1 MSSKETLYSM
11 SKKANGEGSIYLIKT
26 GKNKGLY
33 GASMT
38 LADGKRRYFYGKK
51 RQDVYEKMQTDL
63 REKEQ
68 GTLVDASRQTVEQYL
83 QNWLEHSA
91 KDHIRPRTYERYEQ
105 YVRLHIIPPLG
116 KIKLQALSP
125 QHIQNWKAK
134 KLKEGLSSTTVR
146 TMHVILHKAL
156 SDAVKLELVAR
167 NVTEMVSPPRKAR
180 QEMQVL
186 TASQAR
192 QFMNIVIGQP
202 DEALFILALATG
214 MRRGEL
220 LGLKWQDID
229 FQESILCVRR
239 TLNRVPTVM
248 GEGAGSFVESEPKTM
263 QSRRSIVLPGF
274 ALEALQRHKQIQA
287 EWKHNAADAWEE
299 HGYAFTTPL
308 GRYIHPNTLYA
319 RFKALLKRAGLPD
332 IRFHDL
338 RHSAASLLLSNGVH
352 PKVVQEILGHSQ
364 ISMTMD
370 IYSHVLP
377 TMHQDAMEK
386 LHQVFLENS
395 ESTQRLD
402 QNKSDD
408 DPGGVFATI

>member
-1 MSSKETLYSM
+1 MG
-11 SKKANGEGSIYLIKT
+11 KKANGEGSIYLIKT

-38 LADGKRRYFYGKK
+38 STNGKRRYFYGKK
-51 RQDVYEKMQTDL
+51 RQDVYEKMQAAL

-68 GTLVDASRQTVEQYL
+68 GIMVDASRQTVEHYL
-83 QNWLEHSA
+83 WYWLEQSA
-91 KDHIRPRTYERYEQ
+91 RDHVRPRTYERYEQ
-105 YVRLHIIPPLG
+105 YVRPHLIPTLG

-125 QHIQNWKAK
+125 QHIQAWKSK
-134 KLKEGLSSTTVR
+134 KLKEGLSPTTVR
-146 TMHVILHKAL
+146 SMHVILHKAL
-156 SDAVKLELVAR
+156 SDAVKLGLIAR
-167 NVTEMVSPPRKAR
+167 NVTEMVSPPRKAH

-192 QFMNIVIGQP
+192 QFLNAVVDQP
-202 DEALFILALATG
+202 DAALFTLALATG

-229 FQESILCVRR
+229 FQGSLLRVRR
-239 TLNRVPTVM
+239 TLNRVPTVL
-248 GEGAGSFVESEPKTM
+248 GEGAGLLVESEPKTM

-274 ALEALQRHKQIQA
+274 AVEALQRQKQVQI
-287 EWKHNAADAWEE
+287 EWKRYAGAAWEE
-299 HGYAFTTPL
+299 HGYVFTTPL

-319 RFKALLKRAGLPD
+319 RFKALLKKAGLPA

-338 RHSAASLLLSNGVH
+338 RHSVASLLLSSGVH

-377 TMHQDAMEK
+377 IMHQDAMDK
-386 LHQVFLENS
+386 LHQAFLGKDES
-395 ESTQRLD
+395 EKED
-402 QNKSDD
+402 NDDKNDD
-408 DPGGVFATI
+408 DSGSILATV

>member
-1 MSSKETLYSM
+1 
-11 SKKANGEGSIYLIKT
+11 
-26 GKNKGLY
+26 
-33 GASMT
+33 
-38 LADGKRRYFYGKK
+38 
-51 RQDVYEKMQTDL
+51 MQAAL
-63 REKEQ
+63 REKKQ
-68 GTLVDASRQTVEQYL
+68 GTLVEASRQTVEQYL
-83 QNWLEHSA
+83 QDWLEQSA

-105 YVRLHIIPPLG
+105 YVRLHLIPTLG

-125 QHIQNWKAK
+125 QHLQSWKAK
-134 KLKEGLSSTTVR
+134 KLKEGLSPTTVR
-146 TMHVILHKAL
+146 TMHTILHKAL
-156 SDAVKLELVAR
+156 SDAVKLGLVAR
-167 NVTEMVSPPRKAR
+167 NVTEMVSPPRKAH

-186 TASQAR
+186 TAEQAR
-192 QFMNIVIGQP
+192 QFLHTVSGQL
-202 DEALFILALATG
+202 DEALFTLALATG

-229 FQESILCVRR
+229 FHESRLRVRR

-263 QSRRSIVLPGF
+263 QSRRSIILPGF
-274 ALEALQRHKQIQA
+274 ALEALQRHKQIQT
-287 EWKHNAADAWEE
+287 EWKQHAAEAWEE
-299 HGYAFTTPL
+299 HGYVFTTPL

-319 RFKALLKRAGLPD
+319 RFKTCLQKAGLPA

-352 PKVVQEILGHSQ
+352 PKIVQEILGHSQ

-386 LHQVFLENS
+386 LHQTLLEGNTS
-395 ESTQRLD
+395 YVQDPSNED
-402 QNKSDD
+402 DD
-408 DPGGVFATI
+408 DPGRVFATI